1 MITVLMGKNK
11 MKNRQAAAREQH
23 DFSINQRK
31 NIKDKF

>member
-1 MITVLMGKNK
+1 MGKNK

-31 NIKDKF
+31 NIEDKF